1 MYRLLWRGYLIISIL
16 TLMLFGLDKFLAK
29 AKWKR
34 IPERWF
40 HTLALL
46 GGFPG
51 GFVGIWLFEHKSQN
65 QKFRYVLIA
74 SLILHAILLVV
85 IIARLKWF

>member
-1 MYRLLWRGYLIISIL
+1 MYRLLWRYYLALSIL
-16 TLMLFGLDKFLAK
+16 TLMLYGLDKFLAK
-29 AKWKR
+29 VQWKR
-34 IPERWF
+34 IPERWL
-40 HTLALL
+40 HTLALF

-51 GFVGIWLFEHKSQN
+51 GFTGIWLFDHKSQN
-65 QKFRYVLIA
+65 QKVRYVLIA

>member
-29 AKWKR
+29 VQWKR

-51 GFVGIWLFEHKSQN
+51 GFLGIWLFHHKSKN